1 MKRRLS
7 ISFSGGKTSA
17 YMTKRM
23 LTEFRD
29 QWDEIIVLFAN
40 TGQEHEK
47 TLEYV
52 DKCDRHYGFS
62 VVWLEAVVHAGSGNG
77 TTHRVVSF
85 ETAARKGEPFEE
97 VIKKYGLPNQTF
109 QTCTREL
116 KDRVMM
122 SYRRSLGWLDAPYS
136 TAVGIRHDEITRM
149 SPHSMSKGVFYPL
162 IDWRVNKQMVL
173 DWELSQPVRL
183 GIPEHLGNCTWCWKK
198 SFRKLATIS
207 REYPQAFDFPARVER
222 EYPDAGAGMGSRK
235 LFRGRRSTADIFEM
249 ALSPDFEPFVDGF
262 PFKDEAM
269 DYGAAC
275 GESCEVGV
283 DGPNEGMEVVEV

>member
-17 YMTKRM
+17 YMTHR
-23 LTEFRD
+23 LLSEHRRE
-29 QWDEIIVLFAN
+29 WDEIIVLFAN

-52 DKCDRHYGFS
+52 DKCDRHYGFN
-62 VVWLEAVVHAGSGNG
+62 VVWLEAVVHPGSGNG
-77 TTHRVVSF
+77 TTHRQVTF
-85 ETAARKGEPFEE
+85 GTASRKGEPFEE

-136 TAVGIRHDEITRM
+136 TAVGIRFDEMDRM
-149 SPHSMSKGVFYPL
+149 SPNSMSKGVFYPL
-162 IDWRVNKQMVL
+162 IDWRVTKQMVQ

-183 GIPEHLGNCTWCWKK
+183 GIPEHFGNCVWCWKK

-207 REYPQAFDFPARVER
+207 LEYPEAFAFPRRVEVQ
-222 EYPDAGAGMGSRK
+222 YPDAGAGMGGRK
-235 LFRGRRSTADIFEM
+235 LFRGRRMTGDIFAM
-249 ALSPDFEPFVDGF
+249 ARDPNFKPFVDGF
-262 PFKDEAM
+262 KFEDETM
-269 DYGAAC
+269 DQGAAC

-283 DGPNEGMEVVEV
+283 DGPTEVEAVA